1 MKESNYES
9 RQQCFQ
15 FNPRQHSLKK
25 SMGDHIGRR
34 CIGRLLEASRTRSMI
49 FRLQE
54 KEVRGTSAVD
64 VVRALERE
72 DKEYRHCGGPIRQYL
87 SWSLNRL
94 GGSVPARDLDPSDR
108 LEDEALALDYLLLL
122 DEYGVGKMIGKT
134 D

>member
-1 MKESNYES
+1 MQATRENT
-9 RQQCFQ
+9 
-15 FNPRQHSLKK
+15 LAL
-25 SMGDHIGRR
+25 
-34 CIGRLLEASRTRSMI
+34 RLRDEYDAQDLSVRKLMI

-54 KEVRGTSAVD
+54 KEIRGTSAVD
-64 VVRALERE
+64 IVRALERE

-94 GGSVPARDLDPSDR
+94 GGSVHARDLDLSDR

-122 DEYGVGKMIGKT
+122 DEYGVGKIIGKT